1 MTKIGK
7 FWTDSI
13 AYIALL
19 VSAGLS
25 LAGNVVDTYRIRGAA
40 TDALDIWLAITWP
53 GLVVLMVHV
62 FVSARWI
69 GLSRWMQAL
78 RWLGCLSVGAVA
90 MRASWIHLHDLLA
103 SRGQVADVAMFGP
116 LAIDFLAIM
125 STALILAGRTRGHV
139 GQVATAMRDGAAN
152 LVDTLATGQDYGAMA
167 KGRRTLYVPDMDNFS
182 TPVDKP
188 VDRPV
193 ASAQDVAT
201 SEAIMANPFA
211 FLTPDNAPDMDTDNG
226 LDTDVASEA
235 SSWLATLDMARQD
248 TSSTPAFPVH
258 VQPVSPAAPSNRVQ
272 RGAVPA
278 DALDA
283 LTAWWATSEDIRP
296 GGTEVDAWVAAEAGV
311 STRTARRW
319 RMAWQPARTEPGYGQ
334 DYGVSTR

>member
-13 AYIALL
+13 AYISLL

-90 MRASWIHLHDLLA
+90 MRASWIHLNDLLV

-125 STALILAGRTRGHV
+125 STALILAGRTRSHAGHV
-139 GQVATAMRDGAAN
+139 GQMAT
-152 LVDTLATGQDYGAMA
+152 DTLAGQLATSLARPDTATYY
-167 KGRRTLYVPDMDNFS
+167 KGRRTTYVPDMDRLS
-182 TPVDKP
+182 TPVDKL
-188 VDRPV
+188 V
-193 ASAQDVAT
+193 
-201 SEAIMANPFA
+201 
-211 FLTPDNAPDMDTDNG
+211 DNAPDTDTDNG

-248 TSSTPAFPVH
+248 TSSTPAFPVDI
-258 VQPVSPAAPSNRVQ
+258 QPVSPAAPSNRVQ

-278 DALDA
+278 DVLAG
-283 LTAWWATSEDIRP
+283 LTAWWATNEDTRP
-296 GGTEVDAWVAAEAGV
+296 GGTEVDAWVAADAGV

-319 RMAWQPARTEPGYGQ
+319 RMACWPAMK
-334 DYGVSTR
+334 